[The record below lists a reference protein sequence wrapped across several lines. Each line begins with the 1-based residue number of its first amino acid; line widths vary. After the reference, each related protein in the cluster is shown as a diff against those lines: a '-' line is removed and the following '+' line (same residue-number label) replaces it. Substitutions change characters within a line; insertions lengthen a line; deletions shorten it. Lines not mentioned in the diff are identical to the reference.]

1 MKEKLKSLESEGINP
16 TRDHVMNHLD
26 AIKDLTFGKLY
37 GSSILMKLFI
47 VPIKQMTLYN
57 TNDQL

>member
-37 GSSILMKLFI
+37 GSSILLKLFI
-47 VPIKQMTLYN
+47 VPIK
-57 TNDQL
+57 